1 MSDFAGWV
9 RDVGRSDKNDM
20 LNFSQNIER
29 LPQLMQVA
37 QLRHR
42 VISQN
47 LANVNTPGYKRLD
60 VEFET
65 QLAEAID
72 EGRKISE
79 LIPEIV
85 QDNSTS
91 VRVDG
96 NNVDIDKELG
106 TLNKNSLLYQMYSQL
121 MSSQFDSMRRAMETP

>member
-1 MSDFAGWV
+1 MNFAGWV
-9 RDVGRSDKNDM
+9 RDGGHSDKTDM

-60 VEFET
+60 VEFEE
-65 QLAEAID
+65 QLAQAIE
-72 EGRKISE
+72 EGAS
-79 LIPEIV
+79 LSDLVPEIV
-85 QDNSTS
+85 EDNSTS
-91 VRVDG
+91 LRADG